1 MNATVEKEFDTSR
14 GRPSDHKLISGGINL
29 PDELGASRRTNFRM
43 SS

>member
-1 MNATVEKEFDTSR
+1 MSAAVEKEFDTSR

-29 PDELGASRRTNFRM
+29 PDELGASQRTIFGL